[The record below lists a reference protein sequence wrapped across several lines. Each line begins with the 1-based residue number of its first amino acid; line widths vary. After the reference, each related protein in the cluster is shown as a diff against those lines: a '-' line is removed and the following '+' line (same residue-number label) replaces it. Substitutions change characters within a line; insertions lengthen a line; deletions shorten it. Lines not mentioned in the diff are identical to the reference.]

1 LPLVERVTM
10 HKDLQRKRSLT
21 VGDAIRVMRE
31 NGVEISEKEAEEILD
46 FLYFLAKLTVNQYIK
61 DNSSDRIK

>member
-1 LPLVERVTM
+1 MPLVERVTM

>member
-1 LPLVERVTM
+1 M
-10 HKDLQRKRSLT
+10 HKDLQKKRSLT
-21 VGDAIRVMRE
+21 AGDAIRVMRE

-46 FLYFLAKLTVNQYIK
+46 FLYFLAKLTVNQYVK